1 MADRQ
6 SDRHSEEGMSTSSD
20 DGNGD
25 KDVEN
30 HPPAAPQNVVASQS
44 QGVVSQSQGVVSQ
57 SQGGPAHSQGGAS
70 GESLFKLK
78 NAVVKILGRFF
89 HENVAPFNL
98 LNLFRFLS

>member
-30 HPPAAPQNVVASQS
+30 HPPAAPQNVVA
-44 QGVVSQSQGVVSQ
+44 SQSQGVVSQ